1 MNEATVLGAFVIQEQ
16 HARKRTPFAT
26 CMACSFVGKIVAEER
41 QARKT
46 SLPDILIC
54 ARPRS
59 VLHVSM
65 IDFLLSLPLWGLA
78 VVLNVWLIGFA
89 LASLWAL
96 RRWILPRLHLDT
108 DASLFLGAAVM
119 QSAMVLY
126 GLVAALTAVSVWSRH
141 SQVSDTV
148 SKEATA
154 IAILWRDLGGYP
166 QRERDSMREVLRGYT
181 KQIIQEAWPLQRHGR
196 IPRIGVE
203 WLDRFQA
210 QLFAFE
216 PAAESQKI
224 LHGQTLGAYDRLV
237 EARRARLDA
246 VNSGLPGVM
255 WFVLLPGAMGCLALS
270 LFFRIEDVRF
280 QAILTAGLAGFV
292 AMVLFVIIS
301 LDRPFQGAMAI
312 SADSY
317 ELIYEQLM
325 RR

>member
-1 MNEATVLGAFVIQEQ
+1 
-16 HARKRTPFAT
+16 
-26 CMACSFVGKIVAEER
+26 
-41 QARKT
+41 
-46 SLPDILIC
+46 
-54 ARPRS
+54 
-59 VLHVSM
+59 M

-78 VVLNVWLIGFA
+78 VVLNVWLIGFT
-89 LASLWAL
+89 LTSLWAL
-96 RRWILPRLHLDT
+96 RRWIVPRLHLDT
-108 DASLFLGAAVM
+108 NASLFLGAAVM

-148 SKEATA
+148 SREATA

-166 QRERDSMREVLRGYT
+166 QAERDSMREVLRGYT
-181 KQIIQEAWPLQRHGR
+181 SQIIQEAWPEQRQGR
-196 IPRIGVE
+196 VPRMGVE
-203 WLDRFQA
+203 WFDRFQA
-210 QLFAFE
+210 QLFQFE
-216 PAAESQKI
+216 PTSESLRV
-224 LHGQTLGAYDRLV
+224 LHDQTLDAYNRVV

-246 VNSGLPGVM
+246 VNSALPGVM
-255 WFVLLPGAMGCLALS
+255 WFVLLPGAMGCLLLS

-280 QAILTAGLAGFV
+280 QATLMAGLAGFV

-317 ELIYEQLM
+317 QLIHDQLM